1 MYLKCTKSCDKC
13 SSSYE
18 QSQQPKYCS
27 VPELFNLIGTLRAFS
42 ADLNDGRLIPRSQD
56 FKFFL
61 LFFFGRKSCL
71 LLMSNNVPLG
81 EN

>member
-27 VPELFNLIGTLRAFS
+27 VPKLLNLIGTLWDFS

-56 FKFFL
+56 FN
-61 LFFFGRKSCL
+61 FFFIIYFLAVNRVCF
-71 LLMSNNVPLG
+71 
-81 EN
+81 

>member
-27 VPELFNLIGTLRAFS
+27 VPKLLNLIGTLRAFS

-56 FKFFL
+56 FKKK
-61 LFFFGRKSCL
+61 LFIFW
-71 LLMSNNVPLG
+71 P
-81 EN
+81 